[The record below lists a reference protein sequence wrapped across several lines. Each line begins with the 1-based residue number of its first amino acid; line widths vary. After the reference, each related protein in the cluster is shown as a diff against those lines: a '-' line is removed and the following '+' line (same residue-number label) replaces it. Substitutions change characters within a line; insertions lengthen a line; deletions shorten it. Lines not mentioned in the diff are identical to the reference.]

1 MLAASCERPGE
12 ILVRPVAPPVADVGE
27 AIVRVAACGIC
38 GSDLHWYGGAGSPP
52 SVCPGH
58 EIVGEV
64 VSIHGGAAIDEGA
77 RVAVEPVRACR
88 RCARCLRGDYHLC
101 SDLRILGVHDAGG
114 LAEMVRVP
122 IEALYALPPHL
133 DWREA
138 VLTEPLAVAVHAARL
153 AGVAPGRRVAVLGA
167 GAIGLL
173 CVVAVRAM
181 GVSEVFVTARHPH
194 QAEAARRLGASE
206 VFRADGDG
214 RRALREEACRSDVDV
229 VLETVG
235 GDASTLREGVR
246 VVAPGGTVLVL
257 GLFHGEPPF
266 PALSALIKEVRIVG
280 SMIYNRSGGA
290 SDFDRAIGILSAS
303 KGALRGLVTHQFS
316 LRDADRAFR
325 TAADKST
332 GAIKV
337 VVEP

>member
-1 MLAASCERPGE
+1 VLAASCERPGE
-12 ILVRPVAPPVADVGE
+12 IVVRPVAPPVADPGE
-27 AIVRVAACGIC
+27 AIVRVVACGIC

-64 VSIHGGAAIDEGA
+64 VSIHGHAGIEEGA

-88 RCARCLRGDYHLC
+88 RCARCMRGDYHLC

-114 LAEMVRVP
+114 LSEMVRVP
-122 IEALYALPPHL
+122 IEALYVLPPDL
-133 DWREA
+133 EWGDA

-153 AGVAPGRRVAVLGA
+153 AGVGPGRRVAVLGA

-173 CVVAVRAM
+173 CVVAARAM

-194 QAEAARRLGASE
+194 QAEAARRLGATV
-206 VFRADGDG
+206 VFGVDRDG
-214 RRALREEACRSDVDV
+214 RRALREEARHSDVDV
-229 VLETVG
+229 VFETVG
-235 GDASTLREGVR
+235 GDASTLRDGVQI
-246 VVAPGGTVLVL
+246 VAPGGTVVVL

-280 SMIYNRSGGA
+280 SMIYNRSGDT
-290 SDFDRAIGILSAS
+290 SDFDRALAILSES
-303 KGALRGLVTHQFS
+303 KSALRGLVTHQFS
-316 LRDADRAFR
+316 LREVNLAFR